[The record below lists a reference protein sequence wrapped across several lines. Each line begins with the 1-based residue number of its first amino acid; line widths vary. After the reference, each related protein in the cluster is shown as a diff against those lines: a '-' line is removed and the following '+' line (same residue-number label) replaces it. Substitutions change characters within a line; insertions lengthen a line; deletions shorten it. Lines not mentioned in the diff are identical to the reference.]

1 MEDSE
6 PKIAEKID
14 GKAVAAGITADLKAE
29 VVSHQ
34 PEEAKVYGKPVL
46 GYIIVGSREDSALYV

>member
-14 GKAVAAGITADLKAE
+14 GKAVAAGITADLKAQ
-29 VVSHQ
+29 VADAN
-34 PEEAKVYGKPVL
+34 PEEAKLYGKTVL